1 MGNAES
7 FIIYKNTCMKK
18 LISLICI
25 FCIGLSAFAEPDCE
39 QVECYEHLF
48 CEKGAIANQVAITN
62 LRNIIC
68 KGGSF
73 KVAFNCK
80 FKSECAKAGDT
91 VNFTLQDALYTQE
104 GRLLIPQ
111 GSIVAAEIIRIEK
124 QRIPNKN
131 ARVYLNF
138 KCIVFPDNTSVC
150 MSAKPLTKDA
160 SLKEGPWMTTGKLA
174 LYTIGLG
181 CVGAGAGVGFSFIP
195 NPAKIGV
202 GLAVGIPVGC
212 TVGLIT
218 GLITPGLKYHAK
230 KGEIVTITLCEP
242 LGLPKICK

>member
-1 MGNAES
+1 MWNAES
-7 FIIYKNTCMKK
+7 FILYKNTCMKK
-18 LISLICI
+18 IISFLCI
-25 FCIGLSAFAEPDCE
+25 FCMGLTALAEPCE

-48 CEKGAIANQVAITN
+48 CEKDSIANKVAITN
-62 LRNIIC
+62 QRNIIC
-68 KGGSF
+68 KGGAF

-80 FKSECAKAGDT
+80 FKSECAKAGDS
-91 VNFTLQDALYTQE
+91 VNFILQDALYTQE

-111 GSIVAAEIIRIEK
+111 GSTLVAEIIRIEK

-131 ARVYLNF
+131 ARVYFNF
-138 KCIVFPDNTSVC
+138 KCIMFPDGTSIC
-150 MSAKPLTKDA
+150 MSAKPLTVDG

-230 KGEIVTITLCEP
+230 EGEIITISLCEP
-242 LGLPKICK
+242 LCLPKICK